1 MQAVP
6 LRMARGW
13 HLYTPASIRADF
25 ASRTRGH
32 LAQSKNMFKCFVGI
46 AKSSRQVEV
55 ALDDLQKNGSIAAD
69 ISVFMP
75 NSGETP
81 ELGPVKGTRA
91 PKEADGSLMAALTG
105 GGAGAHAG
113 GVAGALVRLGIPEDE
128 AKAYE
133 DPVKE
138 ADTS

>member
-1 MQAVP
+1 
-6 LRMARGW
+6 
-13 HLYTPASIRADF
+13 
-25 ASRTRGH
+25 
-32 LAQSKNMFKCFVGI
+32 MFKCFVGI
-46 AKSSRQVEV
+46 AKSGRQVEV
-55 ALDDLQKNGSIAAD
+55 ALDDLQTNGFLAAD

-91 PKEADGSLMAALTG
+91 PKEADSSLMAALTG

-113 GVAGALVRLGIPEDE
+113 GVAGALVRLEIPEYE

-133 DPVKE
+133 DPVRKRGYLVAVSVEAGAKE
-138 ADTS
+138 DRVREIMKNSGLEDISSVTEA

>member
-1 MQAVP
+1 
-6 LRMARGW
+6 
-13 HLYTPASIRADF
+13 
-25 ASRTRGH
+25 
-32 LAQSKNMFKCFVGI
+32 MFKCFVGI
-46 AKSSRQVEV
+46 AKSSREVEV
-55 ALDDLQKNGSIAAD
+55 VLNDLQKNGFIAAD

-91 PKEADGSLMAALTG
+91 PKEADSSLMAALTG
-105 GGAGAHAG
+105 GGAGA

-133 DPVKE
+133 DPVKKGGYLVAVSVE
-138 ADTS
+138 AGAKEERVREIMKNSGLEDISSVTEA